1 MCGLFLE
8 QTKGIKGP
16 NPKVLKLEISKK
28 AMIKSFKQRSTL
40 PHRACWCHV
49 AVLPSP

>member
-28 AMIKSFKQRSTL
+28 AMIKSFKQRSVSWRSKDLMGPKTERL
-40 PHRACWCHV
+40 R
-49 AVLPSP
+49 